1 MKNISLKQAA
11 SIIGEDNVRKL
22 IAAFPGR
29 RVYLRNNYLDV
40 QERNNIIRNDFY
52 SSVLDR
58 QQLARKYNLS
68 ISAIDKI
75 IGSRAKETQDI
86 E

>member
-22 IAAFPGR
+22 IVAFPGR
-29 RVYLRNNYLDV
+29 RMYLRNNYLDV
-40 QERNNIIRNDFY
+40 RERNNIIRNDFY

-75 IGSRAKETQDI
+75 IGSRGKEAQYI

>member
-11 SIIGEDNVRKL
+11 SIIGEDNIRKL

-29 RVYLRNNYLDV
+29 RLYLRNNYLDV
-40 QERNNIIRNDFY
+40 QDRNNIIRNDFY
-52 SSVLDR
+52 SSDLDR
-58 QQLARKYNLS
+58 QQLAMKYDLS

-75 IGSRAKETQDI
+75 IGNKSKKAQDA